1 MTAELRTIGDR
12 LALYT
17 DDELVY
23 RRLREGLPPLCK
35 VPYFQRGRMVA
46 IDLYFDKKLKG
57 TVARV
62 MKGQLML
69 DIKEAPELPKRKTAR
84 QVRKG

>member
-17 DDELVY
+17 DDDLVY

-35 VPYFQRGRMVA
+35 IPYLHRGRMVA

-69 DIKEAPELPKRKTAR
+69 EMPQNKKTLR
-84 QVRKG
+84 GKKGCD

>member
-1 MTAELRTIGDR
+1 
-12 LALYT
+12 
-17 DDELVY
+17 
-23 RRLREGLPPLCK
+23 
-35 VPYFQRGRMVA
+35 MVA

-69 DIKEAPELPKRKTAR
+69 EMPQSKKTLRRK
-84 QVRKG
+84 KGCD